1 MTATLSEQLDLASEA
16 WRYEQR
22 GAHGEWVKGLEDV
35 MGPDSPAVKHLAS
48 ISEADI
54 AAGISKKPSR
64 GIQGDTKIVT
74 LPSGERI
81 IDKTLKDFDTG
92 ARFGNTI
99 IPGKDM
105 ADAEE
110 LSYYVSQ
117 AIGAGAPAIQR
128 RGDNRVIEQAIH
140 GMTGAEYAT
149 KMRGQYF
156 REEQAKDPDRADEES
171 DNRASAALD
180 RIIQTPQ
187 GALIG
192 VLDYL
197 TSQQDRR
204 NPGNYMVV
212 TGAKPVPIDQSS
224 SAFDGG
230 DPISEFTD
238 DNEIWYKTWPVDK
251 WRPRLQALEPQFQ
264 RMGRQQQFNNMMSRF
279 AHLKSDTAQLSITDQ
294 AVELAIW
301 QHEPRNDHGEWT
313 TDPLGN
319 PATAKHVITYV
330 PGVGS
335 DKPEL
340 RHGEIER
347 AIRIKMIA
355 DQMAHGESTAVAV
368 FGYASPDS
376 IPAGLEHGPG
386 LAAAKKLAN
395 FQRKLMAANPYAHF
409 TVVGHS
415 YGSFV
420 AGQAAKLHGMKPDD
434 LVFIGSPG
442 TGVRHASELGMPE
455 GHVWAG
461 AEQKDIIPR
470 LATLISPDL
479 KGNPALPGFGANVFE
494 ANATPQLE
502 GLGRLHPEAHGSY
515 FLQGS
520 KALPNI
526 GAITTGHYG
535 RVRKPAIAA
544 SNITDQALELAGWTD
559 AWLHEARG
567 PNGEWIKSGESGVL
581 QLPER
586 SYSVPPH
593 ERLINA
599 RSPYHEPAD
608 HPFFRKYPVSH
619 VNIEH
624 AWTLASPGQVEQG
637 MRWYPDAGLIS
648 AAMAH
653 GDGHLGAGLL
663 SAFSPQTS
671 WPVNMFNAARSVEL
685 GRPIRPH
692 EGTTVMQQQTNAAQK
707 IMDGIPFDTALPGPK
722 TNAFAHLIENLGLD
736 DPNDPYGKVVVDR
749 HAVSVAAGQR
759 VSDMEEPP
767 IGDDRYYQLIADE
780 YRKAAINISK
790 KLGRMVTP
798 SQVQAVTWLVQQAAN
813 EAEDAALAQQGKLDP
828 AKSRLAK
835 GRVTRTRNAWAAWM
849 KYAGQHDLQ
858 VAHGTTALSMLTDT
872 PVMELAAWEH
882 ELRDAHGRWTKSLVR
897 PITADEL
904 HPGAK
909 IPGKDGAS
917 RAVSAE
923 EFQRIAGQG
932 LRRLAAISK
941 TGSGPT
947 TGLDRNWDVIK
958 AKTFVEVQQ
967 PWGGATIDAHTG
979 SPADG
984 LDPAEYNSTNRRSLP
999 NYDVIKMIAA
1009 GTAGPRL
1016 PGSLTPA
1023 QAQNWLDYLNGDT
1036 DRFALS
1042 VKPQGMDTISI
1053 PEGASEDEF
1062 SAAMDRARAT
1072 FGPELQKGSRALGI
1086 FHDDDNHRI
1095 DIDPV
1100 LVVHNRDD
1108 VESIGAYTHAIGGAY
1123 HFQSGDGYWPPHVEP
1138 QEHSWPSSRDQDSGA
1153 LPLLLS
1159 SQISLPSSSPR
1170 STQPLTITAQ
1180 TTELSWKD
1188 AWTHEL
1194 RGPHG
1199 EWIKSPGQADE
1210 FSSRVEDRI
1219 LRSRD
1224 AETDPQTKGALSRAL
1239 RAFAGHGSG
1248 DEAAKWIA
1256 NAASRQHALGN
1267 EDKSQELY
1275 ALAQSAKAHPYNKM
1289 DTDAIGKQLV
1299 DLWTGENE
1307 PVARNHLNRA
1317 SAAFDA
1323 GDYSGAIDQ
1332 LQKAAAIAKVTPGN
1346 HNAFAYLSLAS
1357 QIRSSTAV
1365 QDATKKAITDIT
1377 LKAAPLVPDMLGGG
1391 KSSFTGKVSL
1401 FSEEERAT
1409 DTFTLW
1415 GETDWKGNISFSDGT
1430 ASIINDLVST
1440 KNMVTKPDQTT
1451 VPLHE
1456 LIHTVGQTSDDALP
1470 YQKIPAVQAAE
1481 EGFTQL
1487 GTAMHAADFFRKMGV
1502 GNRQTEVLAS
1512 GPNGGPVPDPA
1523 WRRKVAAIAADMQK
1537 EFVQLDKNP
1546 EAYHQQVARHLGEL
1560 VENLK
1565 ADPENLLDI
1574 TTDDQFSGALSEIQH
1589 LGDTEAASW
1598 AMGMKQRVHQL
1609 QGEPMDK
1616 HATLAEYAE
1625 RLADPQRIAE
1635 ETSWDIYPWQTRIAQ
1650 QWVTD
1655 VAAHETARATPG
1667 KGIDRKRL
1675 VELADEIN
1683 RVGDKNKFITMARQ
1697 LLRAEDIPVQE
1708 TPGVGP
1714 GATAGDL
1721 TKIEKILMD
1730 NWVGRS
1736 MAGDDPDEAA
1746 LRQTTDGGAYAAALG
1761 WMREAGLID

>member
-1 MTATLSEQLDLASEA
+1 MTLISEQVELAADA

-22 GAHGEWVKGLEDV
+22 GPHGEWVKGLEEIT
-35 MGPDSPAVKHLAS
+35 GPDSPAVKHLAS

-54 AAGISKKPSR
+54 TAGISKKPSR

-92 ARFGNTI
+92 ARFGNVI

-117 AIGAGAPAIQR
+117 AIGASAPAVQR
-128 RGDNRVIEQAIH
+128 RGDNRIIEQAVQ

-149 KMRGQYF
+149 KQRGRYF
-156 REEQAKDPDRADEES
+156 EEEWAKDPDRADEES

-204 NPGNYMVV
+204 NPGNYMIVS
-212 TGAKPVPIDQSS
+212 GAKPVPIDQSS
-224 SAFDGG
+224 AAFDGS
-230 DPISEFTD
+230 DPISEFAD
-238 DNEIWYKTWPVDK
+238 DNEIWWKTWPVDQ
-251 WRPRLQALEPQFQ
+251 WGPRLRALEPQFQ
-264 RMGRQQQFNNMMSRF
+264 RLGRQQQFDNMMRRF
-279 AHLKSDTAQLSITDQ
+279 ANLKPDTTQLSVTD
-294 AVELAIW
+294 LAIW
-301 QHEPRNDHGEWT
+301 QHEARNKYGEWT
-313 TDPLGN
+313 TDPLGDVK
-319 PATAKHVITYV
+319 TARHVITYV

-335 DKPEL
+335 DRPEL
-340 RHGEIER
+340 RTGEVER
-347 AIRIKMIA
+347 ATRLKAIA
-355 DQMAHGESTAVAV
+355 NVMAHGDSTAVAV
-368 FGYASPDS
+368 FGYDSPDTV
-376 IPAGLEHGPG
+376 PAGLEHAKG
-386 LAAAKKLAN
+386 LAAAEKLAAFQKKLMS
-395 FQRKLMAANPYAHF
+395 QNPYAHF

-415 YGSFV
+415 YGSYV
-420 AGQAAKLHGMKPDD
+420 ASQAAKRHGMKPDD
-434 LVFIGSPG
+434 LVLIGSPG
-442 TGVRHASELGMPE
+442 TGVKHASELGMPA

-461 AEQKDIIPR
+461 AERRDIITR
-470 LATLISPDL
+470 LAKVISPDL
-479 KGNPALPGFGANVFE
+479 KGSPARPDFGANVF
-494 ANATPQLE
+494 AADAPLKLE
-502 GLGRLHPEAHGSY
+502 GTDKMHAAAHGSY
-515 FLQGS
+515 FLPGS
-520 KALPNI
+520 QALPNI
-526 GAITTGHYG
+526 GAIMTGDYHKVL
-535 RVRKPAIAA
+535 RPLAL
-544 SNITDQALELAGWTD
+544 SITDQALELSGWAD
-559 AWLHEARG
+559 AWVHEAR
-567 PNGEWIKSGESGVL
+567 NAHGEWTKGSAGVL

-586 SYSVPPH
+586 SYEVPPH

-599 RSPYHEPAD
+599 RSPYHEPSD
-608 HPFFRKYPVSH
+608 HPFFKKYPVSH

-624 AWTLASPGQVEQG
+624 AWDLASPGQTEQG
-637 MRWYPDAGLIS
+637 MRWYPDAGLVS
-648 AAMAH
+648 TAMAH
-653 GDGHLGAGLL
+653 GDSHLGAGLL

-707 IMDGIPFDTALPGPK
+707 IMDGTDFDVALPGPK
-722 TNAFAHLIENLGLD
+722 TNAFAHLIENDGLD
-736 DPNDPYGKVVVDR
+736 DPNDPYGRVVVDR

-780 YRKAAINISK
+780 YRKAALNISK
-790 KLGRMVTP
+790 KVGHMVTP

-813 EAEDAALAQQGKLDP
+813 EAEDAAMAAAGVADP
-828 AKSRLAK
+828 VKTRLAK
-835 GRVTRTRNAWAAWM
+835 GRVTRTRHAWENWI
-849 KYAGQHDLQ
+849 KYAGEHDLQ
-858 VAHGTTALSMLTDT
+858 VAHGTTALSMLTDSLVT
-872 PVMELAAWEH
+872 ELAAWEH
-882 ELRDAHGRWTKSLVR
+882 ELRDSHGRWARSPVR
-897 PITADEL
+897 AITADEL

-909 IPGKDGAS
+909 IPGKAGAS

-923 EFQRIAGQG
+923 EFQRIAAQG
-932 LRRLAAISK
+932 LQRLAAISK
-941 TGSGPT
+941 TGRGPT
-947 TGLDRNWDVIK
+947 TGLDRNWPMIK

-979 SPADG
+979 EELPQGAD
-984 LDPAEYNSTNRRSLP
+984 
-999 NYDVIKMIAA
+999 K
-1009 GTAGPRL
+1009 
-1016 PGSLTPA
+1016 
-1023 QAQNWLDYLNGDT
+1023 
-1036 DRFALS
+1036 FALT
-1042 VKPQGMDTISI
+1042 VKPQGMQTVSI
-1053 PEGASEDEF
+1053 PEDASEAEF
-1062 SAAMDRARAT
+1062 SAAMDRAKTA
-1072 FGPELQKGSRALGI
+1072 FGSELVKGSRNLGI

-1100 LVVHNRDD
+1100 LVVDRED
-1108 VESIGAYTHAIGGAY
+1108 VEPVGAYTHAIGGAY
-1123 HFQSGDGYWPPHVEP
+1123 HFQSGDGYWPPHVAA
-1138 QEHSWPSSRDQDSGA
+1138 QEHSWRSSRDQDSGD

-1159 SQISLPSSSPR
+1159 SQVSLPSSSPR

-1180 TTELSWKD
+1180 ATELSWKD

-1219 LRSRD
+1219 LRNRD

-1248 DEAAKWIA
+1248 DDAAKWLA
-1256 NAASRQHALGN
+1256 HAASRQHALGN

-1275 ALAQSAKAHPYNKM
+1275 ALAQSAKAHPYGKM

-1323 GDYSGAIDQ
+1323 GDYNGAIDQ

-1346 HNAFAYLSLAS
+1346 HNAFKYLSLAS

-1365 QDATKKAITDIT
+1365 QGADQKAITDIT
-1377 LKAAPLVPDMLGGG
+1377 LKAAPLVPGLLGGG
-1391 KSSFTGKVSL
+1391 KSSFTGKVGL

-1409 DTFTLW
+1409 PYFTLW
-1415 GETDWKGNISFSDGT
+1415 GETDWRGNITFSDGT
-1430 ASIINDLVST
+1430 AHIINELVST
-1440 KNMVTKPDQTT
+1440 KNTVTKPDQTT

-1456 LIHTVGQTSDDALP
+1456 LIHTVGQTADDALP
-1470 YQKIPAVQAAE
+1470 YQRIPAVQAAE

-1487 GTAMHAADFFRKMGV
+1487 GTAMHAAEFFRKMGV
-1502 GNRQTEVLAS
+1502 GNRETEVLAADET
-1512 GPNGGPVPDPA
+1512 GLPITDPK
-1523 WRRKVAAIAADMQK
+1523 WTRKVQAVAADMQK
-1537 EFVQLDKNP
+1537 QWASLEVKADQHD
-1546 EAYHQQVARHLGEL
+1546 ATWHQAADNLGREI
-1560 VENLK
+1560 ERLK
-1565 ADPENLLDI
+1565 ADPDEIYSI
-1574 TTDDQFSGALSEIQH
+1574 TVNDNYGGVLAQIQH
-1589 LGDTEAASW
+1589 LGDSELSKW
-1598 AMGMKQRVHQL
+1598 AMGIKQRVGEL
-1609 QGEPMDK
+1609 QTVSQSK

-1625 RLADPQRIAE
+1625 RLADPKRIAE

-1667 KGIDRKRL
+1667 KGIDRKRM

-1683 RVGDKNKFITMARQ
+1683 RVGDKDKFITMARQ

-1721 TKIEKILMD
+1721 TQIEKILMG
-1730 NWVGRS
+1730 NWVGS
-1736 MAGDDPDEAA
+1736 AKAGDDPELVA
-1746 LRQTTDGGAYAAALG
+1746 LMRSTGGGAYAAALG